1 MKRYVGIIVII
12 AIFAILIIM
21 TIVRRNYNNNIQINI
36 EELAQGIVKSS
47 SFEDSLEKVDN
58 ELIMNTYGFLPD
70 SIEEIISY
78 QGSGASSEEVLILKV
93 KDVNDVNNEKE
104 IIETRLNEKKDA
116 YASYMQEEVS
126 KIENRILI
134 EKGNYLILCI
144 CNDYD
149 TVNNII
155 DDYLR

>member
-1 MKRYVGIIVII
+1 
-12 AIFAILIIM
+12 
-21 TIVRRNYNNNIQINI
+21 
-36 EELAQGIVKSS
+36 
-47 SFEDSLEKVDN
+47 
-58 ELIMNTYGFLPD
+58 MNTYGFLPD

-116 YASYMQEEVS
+116 YASYMPEEVS